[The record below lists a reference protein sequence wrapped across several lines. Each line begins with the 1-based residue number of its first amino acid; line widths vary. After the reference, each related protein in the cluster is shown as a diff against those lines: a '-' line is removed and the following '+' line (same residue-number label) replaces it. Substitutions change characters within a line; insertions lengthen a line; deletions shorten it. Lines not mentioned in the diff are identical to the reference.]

1 MLRWTLGYM
10 CLFQFWFSQCVC
22 PVVGLL
28 GHKAVLFA
36 IFLRNLHTVLHSG
49 LPVCWYVSICI
60 QMEKWIEGKNEDRC
74 TRNNKEQA
82 KLLRIVINLIYLLI
96 MGFLCKYSKQ
106 MQNAIKI
113 EINKWF
119 TKVTLWKQ
127 TLHKLKK
134 ISKGYKIIW
143 KVFTA

>member
-1 MLRWTLGYM
+1 MNIGMHVSLSILVSSGCMPSSGIARSYGSSTP
-10 CLFQFWFSQCVC
+10 S
-22 PVVGLL
+22 
-28 GHKAVLFA
+28 
-36 IFLRNLHTVLHSG
+36 FLRNLHTVLHSG